1 MPPRHILRMRL
12 GQELAT
18 FPCHPGH
25 SEPRTVGVAT
35 ASGAAAERLSRRDTI
50 FQIPSF
56 GACFAPCVDPFGRQ
70 LYAITLGVRLPPPS
84 FPPSHPRHLRPL
96 RRRGRLR
103 GRLPPLGQ
111 GGAPPGRPRGANFGG
126 PAPGG
131 RQTRP
136 RGAERWPASKGGSR
150 CWTLAAGTAGRS
162 GSWGPPRSG
171 FVTWCWGDLGER
183 W

>member
-1 MPPRHILRMRL
+1 MRL

-25 SEPRTVGVAT
+25 SEPRTIGVAT

-111 GGAPPGRPRGANFGG
+111 GGAPPGRPRGADFGG

-136 RGAERWPASKGGSR
+136 RPRGAERWRRGPR
-150 CWTLAAGTAGRS
+150 RVDLAAGHGHRAPLGAPAAG
-162 GSWGPPRSG
+162 GHHG
-171 FVTWCWGDLGER
+171 VDL
-183 W
+183 